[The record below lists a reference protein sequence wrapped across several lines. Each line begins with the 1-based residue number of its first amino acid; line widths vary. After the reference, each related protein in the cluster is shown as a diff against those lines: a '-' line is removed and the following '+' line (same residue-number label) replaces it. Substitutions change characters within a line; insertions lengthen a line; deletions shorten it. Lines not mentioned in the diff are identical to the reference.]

1 MGRKG
6 SLNHQLHNRMQA
18 MAVFGESRHIAK
30 KEYKEIDAS
39 SQTKTVGIHSYN
51 TYGSYEQTCKEF
63 AKWVKK
69 EHGVRNI
76 EEITKEHTAEYLRH
90 RQEQGLSPWTISK
103 DLSALN
109 KVFNQ
114 NHTKAELGLRERSR
128 SEITRSRGDREHDRS
143 YNPNNYREQIMFAK
157 ATGCRRESMLKVEPR
172 DIRMEDN
179 KAVSV
184 YLKEK
189 GGKER
194 EAPVLKAYQKAIAQ
208 IVAGRDPE
216 QRLFEKYTSKIDN
229 HAFRAEYAQNRYK
242 ELLNG
247 REDAQDY
254 RGYDRAVIGQI
265 SLDLGHNRLN
275 VVVDH
280 YLRQ

>member
-6 SLNHQLHNRMQA
+6 SLNHQIHNRMQA

-39 SQTKTVGIHSYN
+39 RQMKTVGIHSYN

-63 AKWVKK
+63 SKWVKK

-76 EEITKEHTAEYLRH
+76 EEITKVHTAEYLQH
-90 RQEQGLSPWTISK
+90 RQEQGLSPWTVSK

-128 SEITRSRGDREHDRS
+128 LEITRSRGDREHDRS
-143 YNPNNYREQIMFAK
+143 YNPNNYREQIAFAK
-157 ATGCRRESMLKVEPR
+157 ATGCRRESVLKVEPR
-172 DIRMEDN
+172 NIRIEDN

-194 EAPVLKAYQKAIAQ
+194 EAPVLKEYQREIAQ
-208 IVAGRDPE
+208 MVAGRDPE

-242 ELLNG
+242 ELLND
-247 REDAQDY
+247 REDARDY